1 MSGELILL
9 AVALAYS
16 AAVAAVGRRL
26 ARPASVI
33 ASITALAI
41 LVAVPL
47 LPDATAQLVDHVVPV
62 VGAGRLLVH
71 LAFMTVSCGLFLTI
85 VLATHR
91 WAWRQQLAVGA
102 AGVLTVLFVVLW
114 LHVQTLDLPDL
125 TAVLYGL
132 RAGRPPAVLWMNVVM
147 GAGIV
152 FIAVCGLLEFYHF
165 LRGARSPYEHGMASV
180 AILLYALTSVAGTL
194 TMTEAVAR
202 ARGLDLTG
210 LQQMKTVFTAS
221 VLTMTA
227 LLLVGQIWLWPL
239 WRHRRQLLVR
249 YVEPELVQL
258 RHDLLNL
265 SATEAELHLDIHHEA
280 YANHAMV
287 EAVATR
293 CRAAGIAPARC
304 AIARLATS
312 LLTLQRDNL
321 LQDPRYGVVTS
332 WEALME
338 EAATAIEQAMAV
350 TAWER
355 ALRESY
361 IYQQVYILM
370 FLVLDGRA
378 YREILLIDERPR
390 IQTWHQQLADLI
402 ATVMHEHGHST
413 PRYRDV
419 VGRAAQSNRLVR
431 LCARLASTW
440 SGAVPG
446 LCRRFRDDPGDLGKR
461 TPTK

>member
-1 MSGELILL
+1 MIGEIILL
-9 AVALAYS
+9 AVAMAYS
-16 AAVAAVGRRL
+16 AAVAALGRRL

-91 WAWRQQLAVGA
+91 WAWRQQLAVGG

-114 LHVQTLDLPDL
+114 LHVQALDLPNL

-132 RAGRPPAVLWMNVVM
+132 RAGRPPPVLWMNVVM

-152 FIAVCGLLEFYHF
+152 FIAVCGLIEFHHF
-165 LRGARSPYEHGMASV
+165 LRGARSTYEQGVASV

-202 ARGLDLTG
+202 SRGFDMTG
-210 LQQMKTVFTAS
+210 LQQMKTLFTAA

-227 LLLVGQIWLWPL
+227 LVLVGQIWLWPL
-239 WRHRRQLLVR
+239 WRHRRQVLLR
-249 YVEPELVQL
+249 YVEPEVVQL

-265 SATEAELHLDIHHEA
+265 SAAEAERHLDIHHEA
-280 YANHAMV
+280 YANHAIV

-293 CRAAGIAPARC
+293 CRAAGISPARC
-304 AIARLATS
+304 AMARMATS
-312 LLTLQRDNL
+312 LITFQRDNL
-321 LQDPRYGVVTS
+321 LQDSRYGVVTS
-332 WEALME
+332 WDALME
-338 EAATAIEQAMAV
+338 EAATAMDQAMAV
-350 TAWER
+350 TAWEK
-355 ALRESY
+355 ALRDSY

-370 FLVLDGRA
+370 FLVLDCRA

-390 IQTWHQQLADLI
+390 VQTWHQQLADLI
-402 ATVMHEHGHST
+402 ATVMHEHGQST
-413 PRYRDV
+413 PRSSTMAR
-419 VGRAAQSNRLVR
+419 RATQGNGLAR
-431 LCARLASTW
+431 LCARLVSRR
-440 SGAVPG
+440 GGPVPG
-446 LCRRFRDDPGDLGKR
+446 LSRGFRDDPGNAGER
-461 TPTK
+461 PPTT